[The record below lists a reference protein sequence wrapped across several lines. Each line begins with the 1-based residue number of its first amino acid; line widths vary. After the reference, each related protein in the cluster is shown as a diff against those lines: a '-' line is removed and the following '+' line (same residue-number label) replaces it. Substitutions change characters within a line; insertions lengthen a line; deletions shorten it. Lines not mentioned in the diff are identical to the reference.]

1 MRYLTFALFIL
12 GMIIN
17 FKSNA
22 QVYFKAE
29 YATASSF
36 RDENNQKTGGKGG
49 LLKVLSGFSHPLNYK
64 QYDNGRIKMLA
75 ISLDVSYAL
84 FNNEDISTEIHP
96 GKILNTSVSLS
107 YLTPIGSKWSLLS
120 VISGGVF
127 SNPSK
132 ITAKS
137 ILGSGGVLFVYHL
150 RDNLDV
156 GMGVGITN
164 SYGIPMTMP
173 MGYINWQH
181 NGKYE
186 IQVNMLENMEISGAV
201 KLNEWFKLRLIGF
214 EMEGLSAVMNVNGKS
229 KLFGMVTMKS
239 GLQADF
245 KTGERFSL
253 QITGGGNWYRDAVLV
268 NRKIKDYFRWFG
280 REYDPSFQTAGYFS
294 VGFKYGF

>member
-1 MRYLTFALFIL
+1 MRYLTFGWIIL
-12 GMIIN
+12 GMTIS

-29 YATASSF
+29 YTTASSF
-36 RDENNQKTGGKGG
+36 RNENNQKTGGKGD
-49 LLKVLSGFSHPLNYK
+49 LLKVQSGVSLPLSYK
-64 QYDNGRIKMLA
+64 QYDNGRIKMLV
-75 ISLDVSYAL
+75 ISLDVSYAM
-84 FNNEDISTEIHP
+84 FNNENISTDIHP

-120 VISGGVF
+120 VMSGGVF

-132 ITAKS
+132 ITVKS

-181 NGKYE
+181 NGK
-186 IQVNMLENMEISGAV
+186 
-201 KLNEWFKLRLIGF
+201 
-214 EMEGLSAVMNVNGKS
+214 
-229 KLFGMVTMKS
+229 
-239 GLQADF
+239 
-245 KTGERFSL
+245 
-253 QITGGGNWYRDAVLV
+253 
-268 NRKIKDYFRWFG
+268 
-280 REYDPSFQTAGYFS
+280 
-294 VGFKYGF
+294 